1 MSSSGAKAALEG
13 YRKQALYTLH
23 CILHSGGH
31 DLVFHPEG
39 KEDLAVYQGQH
50 LLRVVQVKA
59 YTDNLTIS
67 SFSPEKPQSFFHRI
81 VAELALDDGLQ
92 IEVVSF
98 GPIGIEIQEA
108 WAGKEKHQA
117 SVRTKLRGHQFSDTQ
132 IDSLFHSLQW
142 PKVDEKVLQTQ
153 VFDFLRASAV
163 GGDPE
168 CAFDLLVQ
176 WVLSAAERKQTIT
189 YHDLITKI
197 NDIGRYID
205 QRSSHH
211 QEWYQSIA
219 PIEDLPPQENCSEQ
233 LADEF
238 YKGIST
244 RYVHILAG
252 LDVPRQDKL
261 LAIDHAFSKSTR
273 TVLIHGA
280 SGQGKTTL
288 ALRYLHDYIPEN
300 WRFTIR
306 YVQDKPRAT
315 RIAHAFAEH
324 LRVVNAPMFIHIDV
338 SPRDLEWTELVK
350 SLLDEQNI
358 RILITIREEDLAR
371 NTSSYAELGFPKA
384 IALDFDQNEAYS
396 IYERLVEQGVATS
409 HLSFDDGWSRFG
421 GNGPLL
427 EFVYFLTQAETLK
440 ERLRTQVLRLREEV
454 RAELVSSQEFDFLRI
469 CCVATA
475 FGARIDVASLANA
488 LQLRD
493 PIRTLQLLERE
504 YLLRPTN
511 DRRYIE
517 SLHPIRSGILAHELT
532 DPVFAPWPESARLAI
547 NHMPETDL
555 EAFLLYAFS
564 RRRPDIPSLVEIV
577 VQHRPKTWS
586 GVAAIMRSLL
596 WLGVLEYVD
605 ANMALIKE
613 AQVIFNHA
621 WYMVLSYDIG
631 GIAPGGD
638 EQLLE
643 GLEIFNPSAVEVART
658 LRSKQTDKRIVYDRL
673 TKWAATTD
681 FEPRSPENY
690 ADWGGFAEVHFWL
703 SHLHIET
710 SLLQSMSTLNLTWPL
725 EHLSLRALGEIT
737 LSLSYAPD
745 NTYKEIVKPFQSQ
758 IIERFCRETKTV
770 AIEET
775 DEMTRAHYLVPME
788 LNQGGDKQEKGKES
802 ENKLELEAMRIL
814 QLLRMVIP
822 NRKAYGV
829 QGYGHNLRIS
839 PWPYDPTVKGP
850 VNIDLLLPEWPVRL
864 NAIFHN
870 LGDWR
875 FRPTTWPEY
884 TEAIVVIREQIV
896 TALRALIKALTAY
909 FAGNKPEIL
918 RRKLPRDLWDRS
930 DQLVRQH
937 LRLPRTA
944 IDEWGLVSESTGDFS
959 SGTARIPKKEQPI
972 SLLLQTYRPLLK
984 ANDEYF
990 SSLGNYFT
998 QSVDTLDVNSSLG
1011 RAHSKVARD
1020 QRQEIAQSLGYKP
1033 GTARLSL
1040 IYLGDSWKAL
1050 SALQSHFR
1058 SLLFRFVEK
1067 DRLDK
1072 LEAREQKFFPVAW
1085 ALWYQF
1091 VNHPELKWDAADI
1104 RSLSAFKR
1112 AQDTLRQKIIDGLLK
1127 LAPME
1132 WRCSIFSETFLWE
1145 GQPALW
1151 MILDADKP
1159 VTLFEA
1165 YPQLI
1170 QQLEMAFSPM
1180 DIGTLEQYVL
1190 DHKWPH
1196 ILVIPYVNGHYWNN
1210 GVWHLHSNLFWGGEQ
1225 VLTPEKT
1232 WLFIPR
1238 EVDTETLQQLGI
1250 KIKPTSVPDRVT
1262 PLLQAVSE
1270 LLVLVDHLADL
1281 RKAPDSTNKVG
1292 MVILQDYAKERSTD
1306 ASEKLTQVISLMQEL
1321 LDGIN
1326 RERFESS
1333 QCPDEVRSLLVKI
1346 WECVFPNDK
1355 AEGAFSIDLESCD
1368 RWAEKLMESVGLI
1381 MILKL
1386 LLMDNSV
1393 LESNNEA
1400 IPNS

>member
-13 YRKQALYTLH
+13 YRKQALYTLA
-23 CILHSGGH
+23 CVLQSEGN

-39 KEDLAVYQGQH
+39 KEDLAVYQGQR

-67 SFSPEKPQSFFHRI
+67 SFSPEKPQSFFHRA
-81 VAELALDDGLQ
+81 VKLALDDGLK

-108 WAGKEKHQA
+108 WAGNKKHYD
-117 SVRTKLRGHQFSDTQ
+117 SVREKLRGHQFSDTQ
-132 IDSLFHSLQW
+132 IDRLFHSLQW
-142 PKVDEKVLQTQ
+142 PRVNEKVLQTQ
-153 VFDFLRASAV
+153 VLDFLRASAV

-176 WVLSAAERKQTIT
+176 WILSAAERKQRIT
-189 YHDLITKI
+189 YPDLITKI
-197 NDIGRYID
+197 NAIGRYIG

-219 PIEDLPPQENCSEQ
+219 PIEDHPSQENCSGQ

-238 YKGIST
+238 YKGISA
-244 RYVHILAG
+244 RYAHILAG

-261 LAIDHAFSKSTR
+261 LAIDHAFSKGNR

-288 ALRYLHDYIPEN
+288 ALRYLHDYIPAN

-306 YVQDKPRAT
+306 YVQNKPRAT
-315 RIAHAFAEH
+315 RIANALAEH

-338 SPRDLEWTELVK
+338 SPRDLEWPELVK

-358 RILITIREEDLAR
+358 HILITIREEDLAR
-371 NTSSYAELGFPKA
+371 NTSSDAELGFPKA
-384 IALDFDQNEAYS
+384 IALDFDQNEARS
-396 IYERLVEQGVATS
+396 IYERLVEQGVANS

-427 EFVYFLTQAETLK
+427 EFVYFLTQAESLK

-454 RAELVSSQEFDFLRI
+454 RTELVSSQEFDFLRI

-475 FGARIDVASLANA
+475 FEARIDVASLANA

-504 YLLRPTN
+504 YFLRPSD

-532 DPVFAPWPESARLAI
+532 DSVFAPWTESARLAI

-555 EAFLLYAFS
+555 EAFLLYAFA
-564 RRRPDIPSLVEIV
+564 RRRTDIPSLVEIV
-577 VQHRPKTWS
+577 AQHRPKTWS
-586 GVAAIMRSLL
+586 GVAAIVRSLL

-605 ANMALIKE
+605 ANMALIAE
-613 AQVIFNHA
+613 AQTIFKHA

-638 EQLLE
+638 EQFLE

-681 FEPRSPENY
+681 FEPRSPENST
-690 ADWGGFAEVHFWL
+690 DWGGFAEVHFWL

-710 SLLQSMSTLNLTWPL
+710 SLLKSISAINLSWPL
-725 EHLSLRALGEIT
+725 EHLSLRALGEIV
-737 LSLSYAPD
+737 LSLSYAPG
-745 NTYKEIVKPFQSQ
+745 NTYKEIVEPFQSK
-758 IIERFCRETKTV
+758 IMERFCRETKTA
-770 AIEET
+770 AIEEA

-788 LNQGGDKQEKGKES
+788 LTQGGDKQEKGKES

-822 NRKAYGV
+822 NRKAYSV
-829 QGYGHNLRIS
+829 QGYGHNLRILS
-839 PWPYDPTVKGP
+839 LPYDPTVKGP
-850 VNIDLLLPEWPVRL
+850 VKIELLLPEWPVRL
-864 NAIFHN
+864 NATFHN
-870 LGDWR
+870 LGDLR
-875 FRPTTWPEY
+875 FRPATWSEY
-884 TEAIVVIREQIV
+884 AEAIVAIREQIV
-896 TALRALIKALTAY
+896 TALRALIKALPAY
-909 FAGNKPEIL
+909 FAGNKPDIL
-918 RRKLPRDLWDRS
+918 SRKLPRSLWDRS
-930 DQLVRQH
+930 YQSVIQH

-944 IDEWGLVSESTGDFS
+944 IDEWGLVSESTGDLS
-959 SGTARIPKKEQPI
+959 SGTARIPKNEQPI
-972 SLLLQTYRPLLK
+972 SLLLQAYRPLLK

-1011 RAHSKVARD
+1011 RAHSKADRD
-1020 QRQEIAQSLGYKP
+1020 RLQGVIQSLGYKQ

-1040 IYLGDSWKAL
+1040 INLGDSWKVL

-1058 SLLFRFVEK
+1058 SLLARFIEK
-1067 DRLDK
+1067 DRLHM

-1091 VNHPELKWDAADI
+1091 VNHPELKCDAADI
-1104 RSLSAFKR
+1104 RSLSAFER
-1112 AQDTLRQKIIDGLLK
+1112 AQDTLRQKISYGLLK
-1127 LAPME
+1127 LAPMG
-1132 WRCSIFSETFLWE
+1132 WQCSIFSETLSWE

-1151 MILDADKP
+1151 MILDVDKP
-1159 VTLFEA
+1159 LTLFEA

-1210 GVWHLHSNLFWGGEQ
+1210 GVWHLHGNIFWGGEQ
-1225 VLTPEKT
+1225 VLTPERT
-1232 WLFIPR
+1232 WLLMPR
-1238 EVDTETLQQLGI
+1238 EVDAETLQQLGI
-1250 KIKPTSVPDRVT
+1250 NMLLTSDADVVP
-1262 PLLQAVSE
+1262 PLSQAASE
-1270 LLVLVDHLADL
+1270 LLALVDHLSDL
-1281 RKAPDSTNKVG
+1281 RKVPDSSTEVG
-1292 MVILQDYAKERSTD
+1292 AVILRDYAIERAADVSRV
-1306 ASEKLTQVISLMQEL
+1306 LTRTVSLMQEL
-1321 LDGIN
+1321 TEEISTGSY
-1326 RERFESS
+1326 ESS
-1333 QCPDEVRSLLVKI
+1333 PHSDEVQLLLVKI
-1346 WECVFPNDK
+1346 WECLLPK
-1355 AEGAFSIDLESCD
+1355 ANVEGGFTIDLELCVG
-1368 RWAEKLMESVGLI
+1368 WAEKLVEGVELI
-1381 MILKL
+1381 MLLNL
-1386 LLMDNSV
+1386 LLAD
-1393 LESNNEA
+1393 ESNQKFDNEA
-1400 IPNS
+1400 GSGGS